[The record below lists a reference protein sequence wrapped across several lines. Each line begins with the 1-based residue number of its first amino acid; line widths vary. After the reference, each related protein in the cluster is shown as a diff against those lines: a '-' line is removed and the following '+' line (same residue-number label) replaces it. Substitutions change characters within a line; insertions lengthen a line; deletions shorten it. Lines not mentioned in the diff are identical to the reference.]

1 MSQLFASGGQTIQEQ
16 PLKAKRNGQ
25 QINSGDKVEY
35 VKKKK
40 KSQEKEE
47 NGTGQIE
54 NK

>member
-35 VKKKK
+35 VIKK

>member
-40 KSQEKEE
+40 KVKKKRKMEQDK
-47 NGTGQIE
+47 
-54 NK
+54 